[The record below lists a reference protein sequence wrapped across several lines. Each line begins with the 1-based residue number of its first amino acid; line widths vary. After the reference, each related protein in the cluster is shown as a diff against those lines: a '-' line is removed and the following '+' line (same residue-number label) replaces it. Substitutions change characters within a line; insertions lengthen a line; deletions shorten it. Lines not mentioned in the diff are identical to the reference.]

1 MSEVQQPRRRKH
13 NYKFSWSEYNKADKK
28 NTKINFKIIRKMSR
42 SIWIIKVGSV
52 RYSGILPQKN

>member
-28 NTKINFKIIRKMSR
+28 NTKVNFKIIRKMFIPSQR
-42 SIWIIKVGSV
+42 VD
-52 RYSGILPQKN
+52 L